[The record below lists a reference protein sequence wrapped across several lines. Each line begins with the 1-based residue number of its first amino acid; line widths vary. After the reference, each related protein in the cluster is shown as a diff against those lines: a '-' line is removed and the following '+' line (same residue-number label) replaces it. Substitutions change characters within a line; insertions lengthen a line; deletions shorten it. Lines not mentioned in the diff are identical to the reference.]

1 MHLLIDGYYATIPR
15 WLVSV
20 EGDEVYEAWTGYA
33 RSNAAV
39 YSKHQLRELYL
50 VSNQKLNTEVEVIDE
65 LPHCYVVMIDGEVG
79 YMALDDVMET
89 RYVYRG
95 GGGGSS
101 SGGGS
106 PYDEWTPD
114 AL

>member
-1 MHLLIDGYYATIPR
+1 MQD
-15 WLVSV
+15 
-20 EGDEVYEAWTGYA
+20 
-33 RSNAAV
+33 
-39 YSKHQLRELYL
+39 QMREIYL
-50 VSNQKLNTEVEVIDE
+50 VNNLKLNTEVEVIDE

-79 YMALDDVMET
+79 YMSLDEVMQN

-95 GGGGSS
+95 GGGGGSS
-101 SGGGS
+101 SGGGGGS